1 MKDYLTK
8 KNLLIAG
15 GIILLALLANN
26 ARAADVSGT
35 VGMQSDYIWRG
46 INQSQG
52 PSANFNLHLDTDL
65 GAYAGAW
72 VGQVEFDGS
81 DATEELDWYAGYKT
95 SISGVSVDLTYIDY
109 GYRGDSALD
118 FEEVRIGL
126 GLFDDKVKISHF
138 VGMDDAL
145 DYTEVGLN
153 MFKVADVS
161 YGFVSDVGSNWK
173 ISKSMDLLGGQV
185 ELGYTEFL
193 ADDSSMLLDED
204 TFFLSF
210 SKELF

>member
-1 MKDYLTK
+1 
-8 KNLLIAG
+8 
-15 GIILLALLANN
+15 
-26 ARAADVSGT
+26 
-35 VGMQSDYIWRG
+35 
-46 INQSQG
+46 
-52 PSANFNLHLDTDL
+52 
-65 GAYAGAW
+65 
-72 VGQVEFDGS
+72 
-81 DATEELDWYAGYKT
+81 
-95 SISGVSVDLTYIDY
+95 
-109 GYRGDSALD
+109 
-118 FEEVRIGL
+118 
-126 GLFDDKVKISHF
+126 
-138 VGMDDAL
+138 MDDAL